1 MFELSKVRCVQSLK
15 VCKFIRRPHRG
26 HQACGMLS
34 ALPPPVV
41 LPLGLK
47 NPGLASPPLGGR
59 WGGDVTTSPPPSSG
73 PSRINPKKR
82 PQQNTPKSSIV
93 ANWAP
98 KTIPKLNQHGVMF
111 SISRILWFLQPLSI
125 DITEIDGLREF
136 FFALFRSCFSRSSP
150 DSFALCFASIFH
162 IFEIPFSAQ
171 WDPQNPT
178 KF

>member
-1 MFELSKVRCVQSLK
+1 M
-15 VCKFIRRPHRG
+15 
-26 HQACGMLS
+26 
-34 ALPPPVV
+34 
-41 LPLGLK
+41 
-47 NPGLASPPLGGR
+47 
-59 WGGDVTTSPPPSSG
+59 GGDVTTSPPPSSG

-125 DITEIDGLREF
+125 DITEIYGLREF
-136 FFALFRSCFSRSSP
+136 FFALFHSCFSRSSP

-171 WDPQNPT
+171 WDPQIRPNSDKTPAWGNKESKNDPEALTNT
-178 KF
+178 KSRPRGLGNYRKTTQQRA